1 MTYKNNKYEQ
11 MNLNQIT
18 IPSIDLEKAVVF
30 YKKLG
35 LQLIV
40 DALPKYVRFECP
52 DGESTF
58 SIHKVEE
65 LPKGNG
71 ITIYF
76 ENDNLDALVK
86 QLKEKG
92 IIFTSE
98 PEDKSWLWREVHLQD
113 PDGNAIILYNAG
125 DNRKNPPWRIN

>member
-1 MTYKNNKYEQ
+1 

-18 IPSIDLEKAVVF
+18 ISSIDLEKAVVF

-35 LQLIV
+35 LHLIV
-40 DALPKYVRFECP
+40 DALPRYVRFECL

-65 LPKGNG
+65 LPKGDG

-76 ENDNLDALVK
+76 EDNNLDELVK

-98 PEDKSWLWREVHLQD
+98 PEDKSWLWREAHLQD
-113 PDGNAIILYNAG
+113 PDGNAIILYHAG

>member
-1 MTYKNNKYEQ
+1 

-18 IPSIDLEKAVVF
+18 IPSLDLEKAVIF
-30 YKKLG
+30 YYKLG
-35 LQLIV
+35 LHLIV
-40 DALPKYVRFECP
+40 DALPRYVRFECP

-76 ENDNLDALVK
+76 EDDNLDTLVK
-86 QLKEKG
+86 QIKEKG

-98 PEDKSWLWREVHLQD
+98 PEDKSWLWREAHLQD
-113 PDGNAIILYNAG
+113 LDGNHIILFKAG
-125 DNRKNPPWRIN
+125 TNRKNPPWRIN